1 MAFHVPCLW
10 SGTCHRAICGL
21 MNPLVLLIVIAA
33 LFTLG
38 VLLTGV
44 FTMARGKDVTGEK
57 SNKLMRLRVIAQ
69 AATLVLIII
78 FVAIAAGD

>member
-1 MAFHVPCLW
+1 
-10 SGTCHRAICGL
+10 

-69 AATLVLIII
+69 GATLLLIILFI
-78 FVAIAAGD
+78 AIAAGD

>member
-1 MAFHVPCLW
+1 
-10 SGTCHRAICGL
+10 

-69 AATLVLIII
+69 GATLVLILLFI
-78 FVAIAAGD
+78 AIASGD